1 MALMRAN
8 QIVRIN
14 RDFKM
19 DVIEKNIN
27 IGGLFVDP
35 IPNFP
40 NQHQK
45 NFMADSRE
53 NCSRNLGSEKVKE

>member
-27 IGGLFVDP
+27 IRGLYQ

-53 NCSRNLGSEKVKE
+53 NCSRNLGSEKVKD

>member
-1 MALMRAN
+1 MRK
-8 QIVRIN
+8 ISIR
-14 RDFKM
+14 
-19 DVIEKNIN
+19 
-27 IGGLFVDP
+27 GLFVDP

-53 NCSRNLGSEKVKE
+53 NCSRNLGSENVKD